1 MYKIAAAEVV
11 ALWVTTIAS
20 SSALALASV
29 GVGHFQNYFQLS
41 FPTPII
47 FDLLIVGGGYNRHS
61 LMKLSRIISMSCCC

>member
-1 MYKIAAAEVV
+1 MYKIAAAAVV

-47 FDLLIVGGGYNRHS
+47 FDLLIVGGG
-61 LMKLSRIISMSCCC
+61 I

>member
-20 SSALALASV
+20 SSALASV

-47 FDLLIVGGGYNRHS
+47 FDLLIVGGG
-61 LMKLSRIISMSCCC
+61 I

>member
-47 FDLLIVGGGYNRHS
+47 FDLLIVGGGGD
-61 LMKLSRIISMSCCC
+61 IIDTR